1 MPRLSHTLLDPITV
15 KYQPAG
21 GGPVREETV
30 TVIDLDLPEDG
41 KLRVSHLR
49 QLDSAEGA
57 AGEVAARISLFS
69 GHPMKVVDEMT
80 ERDFVRVAMMIEG
93 FLKPG
98 RATGETA

>member
-1 MPRLSHTLLDPITV
+1 MPKLSHTLLDPVTV

-30 TVIDLDLPEDG
+30 AVIELDLPEDG

-49 QLDSAEGA
+49 ALDGHDGEAGA
-57 AGEVAARISLFS
+57 IAARISLFS
-69 GHPMKVVDEMT
+69 GQPMKVVDEIT
-80 ERDFVRVAMMIEG
+80 ERDFCQLALMIEG

-98 RATGETA
+98 RATGVTA